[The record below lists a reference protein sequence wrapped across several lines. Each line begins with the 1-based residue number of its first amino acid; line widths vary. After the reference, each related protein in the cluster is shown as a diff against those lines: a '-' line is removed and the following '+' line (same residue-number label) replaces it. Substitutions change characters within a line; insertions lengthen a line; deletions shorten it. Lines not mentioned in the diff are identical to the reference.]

1 MPDRH
6 APAGTKLAPARTKD
20 PCMKWILVLYVL
32 TYSSPEPTGFRVP
45 ADFPTRAA
53 CEFWGA
59 KVPQHGDA
67 VVRNGSGN
75 LIVVPPISFECRT
88 GRHA

>member
-6 APAGTKLAPARTKD
+6 APAGTKLVPACTKD
-20 PCMKWILVLYVL
+20 SCMKWILVLYVL

-67 VVRNGSGN
+67 VVLDGSGN